1 MKSQHPPS
9 GLIHTETLLEV
20 LEASEKAMD
29 ALYRHTKG
37 LYAIARSQAA
47 TAKASAADDDEW
59 MRMPVSPRR
68 CPISGWSRSTIESN
82 AKKHPKRLRT
92 KLVDGGRYY
101 AGRDVREWLS
111 NPPGYHARANESP
124 HSGG

>member
-1 MKSQHPPS
+1 MKTDRPASAPPFPA
-9 GLIHTETLLEV
+9 TLLEA
-20 LEASEKAMD
+20 LDATEKAMD

-47 TAKASAADDDEW
+47 TVKASATDDDEW
-59 MRMPVSPRR
+59 TRMPISPRR
-68 CPISGWSRSTIESN
+68 CPISGWSRSTIQCN

-111 NPPGYHARANESP
+111 NPPL
-124 HSGG
+124 